1 MANKPYKKSSH
12 CCHTLETHG
21 KVEGGRVNQQSSTE
35 TVHNYDVV
43 ERKTK
48 QTSASA
54 ENATPASVAGHSR
67 PVINNRLGKRTTRK
81 YLTYLKFDRRRRN
94 VECWV
99 PAVIL
104 YVTA

>member
-1 MANKPYKKSSH
+1 M
-12 CCHTLETHG
+12 E
-21 KVEGGRVNQQSSTE
+21 KVEGGRVNHQSSTE

-43 ERKTK
+43 EKKKPK

-54 ENATPASVAGHSR
+54 EHATPASVAGHSR